1 MKSNQN
7 NLANIN
13 NNDNIIL
20 IDLII
25 SDGNVAKLLD

>member
-1 MKSNQN
+1 MKNNQS

-20 IDLII
+20 IDPII
-25 SDGNVAKLLD
+25 SHENADT